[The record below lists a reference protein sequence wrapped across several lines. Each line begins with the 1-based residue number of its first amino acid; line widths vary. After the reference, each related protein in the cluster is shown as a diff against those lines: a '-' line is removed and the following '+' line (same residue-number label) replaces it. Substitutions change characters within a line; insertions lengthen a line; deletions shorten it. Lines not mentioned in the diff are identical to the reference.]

1 MSSTDRVSNVGCPV
15 ARTAQIMGNKWTPL
29 ILRDLADGH
38 KRFSEL
44 ERSLAGISPK
54 TLSERLRRLEES
66 AVVIRTCFAEVP
78 PRVEYQLTEKGHSL
92 LPVIESMRRFGSVWI
107 DLDDCAE
114 ASRDLEPKAVSS
126 SV

>member
-1 MSSTDRVSNVGCPV
+1 
-15 ARTAQIMGNKWTPL
+15 MGNKWTPL

-78 PRVEYQLTEKGHSL
+78 PRVEYELTAKGHAL
-92 LPVIESMRRFGSVWI
+92 LPVIESMRQFGTVWI
-107 DLDDCAE
+107 ELDDCADSSRVPE
-114 ASRDLEPKAVSS
+114 SEPASANV
-126 SV
+126 